1 MPSRSRGAGLFTL
14 RWRRQGWF
22 SSGAAHW
29 PRIVDILVPRV
40 SFPFPTCLIPGRLF
54 PPARPALL
62 AGRRLRILCR
72 PPALLDMELMLLGD
86 DEFAFHIIDDVP
98 EVYEV
103 PADKAAVPVNH
114 ALGGEFGTVGSLIN
128 SMLAIKKDER
138 DKGIDRAAE
147 LKVVKES
154 IEGMY
159 ANVQAMLEEAG
170 EIPQVIMAAFD
181 HLSIQW
187 GPEEEENGAEDAA
200 EEV

>member
-29 PRIVDILVPRV
+29 PRIVDILVPR
-40 SFPFPTCLIPGRLF
+40 
-54 PPARPALL
+54 
-62 AGRRLRILCR
+62 
-72 PPALLDMELMLLGD
+72 
-86 DEFAFHIIDDVP
+86 
-98 EVYEV
+98 YEV